1 MGAAVMITPPQS
13 GNVDV
18 RDLLGMRTR
27 GAWLIVAAYITAIV
41 VVTIAT
47 MHSFTSAW
55 PAVLGALILIAATIA
70 LMLVP
75 GDPLPIWPTVAL
87 TAAGPT
93 ACALVLSVTPA
104 VLDSSLQTWIHGAGT
119 TIYCYMN
126 VRGRRIAPWIGL
138 AAMVAV
144 FAVWSIRTGH
154 GADYGARLVIIDAAP
169 LTMAALL
176 SFTLRPTA
184 KAVFSLR
191 NQTTD
196 RIAELSAQTAAAQ
209 ERSRQVRHLDTLAR
223 PLMERIASGDTL
235 TTADRDQC
243 ALLEAHLRDRLRAP
257 LLSTLDLDDAAY
269 HARTR
274 GVEVVFLDDSG
285 PHDPDPAVVDTVHA
299 VASRALTGARNGTVC
314 VRMWPPGRAIVASV
328 LVTDDSGGTE
338 RIEID
343 AATTVRAINSTHHDH
358 DADKVM

>member
-1 MGAAVMITPPQS
+1 MMITPPQS
-13 GNVDV
+13 GNEDV

-41 VVTIAT
+41 VVTVAT
-47 MHSFTSAW
+47 RNSFTSAW
-55 PAVLGALILIAATIA
+55 PAVLGALILIAATVA
-70 LMLVP
+70 LILVP
-75 GDPLPIWPTVAL
+75 GDPLPVWPTVAL
-87 TAAGPT
+87 TAAGPI

-126 VRGRRIAPWIGL
+126 VRGRRIEPWVGFVG
-138 AAMVAV
+138 MVAV
-144 FAVWSIRTGH
+144 FAVWSINTGH
-154 GADYGARLVIIDAAP
+154 GAGYGASLVIIDAAP

-191 NQTTD
+191 NQTTE

-235 TTADRDQC
+235 TMAERNQC

-257 LLSTLDLDDAAY
+257 ILSTLDLDDAAY

-285 PHDPDPAVVDTVHA
+285 PTGPDPAVVDTVHA
-299 VASRALTGARNGTVC
+299 VASRALNDADEGTVC
-314 VRMWPPGRAIVASV
+314 VRMWPPGRSIVASV
-328 LVTDDSGGTE
+328 LTTDGSGSERAEIEASGIVQQTGSSLQPNLDSAPAL
-338 RIEID
+338 D
-343 AATTVRAINSTHHDH
+343 
-358 DADKVM
+358 

>member
-1 MGAAVMITPPQS
+1 
-13 GNVDV
+13 
-18 RDLLGMRTR
+18 MRTR
-27 GAWLIVAAYITAIV
+27 GAWLIVAAYITAML

-47 MHSFTSAW
+47 MHSYTSAW
-55 PAVLGALILIAATIA
+55 PALLGPLILIAATVA

-87 TAAGPT
+87 TASGPI
-93 ACALVLSVTPA
+93 ACALVLSATPA

-138 AAMVAV
+138 ASMIAV
-144 FAVWSIRTGH
+144 FAIWSTHTGH
-154 GADYGARLVIIDAAP
+154 GASYGASLVIIDAAP

-191 NQTTD
+191 NQTTE

-209 ERSRQVRHLDTLAR
+209 ERSRQIRHLDTLAR
-223 PLMERIASGDTL
+223 PLMERIASGATL
-235 TTADRDQC
+235 TTAERNQC

-257 LLSTLDLDDAAY
+257 ILSTLDLDDAAY

-285 PHDPDPAVVDTVHA
+285 PTEPDPSIVDTVHT
-299 VASRALTGARNGTVC
+299 VASHALNTAHNGTVC
-314 VRMWPPGRAIVASV
+314 VRMWPPARPVVASV
-328 LVTDDSGGTE
+328 LTTNDNGTDRVEIAVSG
-338 RIEID
+338 
-343 AATTVRAINSTHHDH
+343 TVQRTVSTG
-358 DADKVM
+358 MI

>member
-1 MGAAVMITPPQS
+1 MITPPHS
-13 GNVDV
+13 GNEDV

-41 VVTIAT
+41 IVTAAT
-47 MHSFTSAW
+47 MRSFTSAW
-55 PAVLGALILIAATIA
+55 PAVLGALTLIAATVA
-70 LMLVP
+70 LMIVP
-75 GDPLPIWPTVAL
+75 GDPLPVWPTVAL
-87 TAAGPT
+87 TAAGPL

-119 TIYCYMN
+119 TIYCYLN
-126 VRGRRIAPWIGL
+126 VRGRRIAPWIGFL
-138 AAMVAV
+138 GMVAV

-154 GADYGARLVIIDAAP
+154 GVGYGTSLVVIDAAP

-191 NQTTD
+191 NQTTE

-209 ERSRQVRHLDTLAR
+209 ERSRQIRHLDTLAR
-223 PLMERIASGDTL
+223 PLMARIASGDAL
-235 TTADRDQC
+235 TMAERNQC

-257 LLSTLDLDDAAY
+257 ILSTLDLDDAAY

-285 PHDPDPAVVDTVHA
+285 ATGPDPAVVDTVHA
-299 VASRALTGARNGTVC
+299 VASDALNDARSGTVC
-314 VRMWPPGRAIVASV
+314 VRMWPPGRSIVASV
-328 LVTDDSGGTE
+328 VSIDDSGS
-338 RIEID
+338 
-343 AATTVRAINSTHHDH
+343 VRAEIEASGTVQRTISMMQPDL
-358 DADKVM
+358 DSDTIG

>member
-1 MGAAVMITPPQS
+1 VDTAVMISPPGG
-13 GNVDV
+13 GNEDV

-27 GAWLIVAAYITAIV
+27 GAWLIVSAYITAML

-55 PAVLGALILIAATIA
+55 PASLGALVLIAATLA
-70 LMLVP
+70 LILVP
-75 GDPLPIWPTVAL
+75 GDPLPAWPTVAL
-87 TAAGPT
+87 TAAGPI

-126 VRGRRIAPWIGL
+126 VRGRRVTPWIGL
-138 AAMVAV
+138 AGMIAV
-144 FAVWSIRTGH
+144 FAVWAARTGH
-154 GADYGARLVIIDAAP
+154 GAAYGAGLVIIDAAP
-169 LTMAALL
+169 LAMAALL

-184 KAVFSLR
+184 KSVFSLR
-191 NQTTD
+191 NQTTA

-235 TTADRDQC
+235 TTDERNQC

-257 LLSTLDLDDAAY
+257 ILSTLDLEEAAY

-274 GVEVVFLDDSG
+274 GVQVVFLDDSG
-285 PHDPDPAVVDTVHA
+285 PTGPDPSAVDAVHTVATH
-299 VASRALTGARNGTVC
+299 ALTHAHNGTVV
-314 VRMWPPGRAIVASV
+314 VRMWPPGRSAVASV
-328 LVTDDSGGTE
+328 LTTSDSGNE
-338 RIEID
+338 RVEIEASAVQRIV
-343 AATTVRAINSTHHDH
+343 TSTQSDR
-358 DADKVM
+358 DSDSIT